1 MAILAVDGATVFPF
15 AFGAKSQFSLS
26 SRCGGWAFP
35 LSVQECEHC
44 ITSVILP
51 AAREQLRPGG
61 LSSLLFSLSL
71 CGGLKGVC
79 VFFLLYLEVGI
90 SDGEERK
97 REAAHDSSP
106 LQYEEL
112 VKKQKR
118 DLNIDDTLAE

>member
-1 MAILAVDGATVFPF
+1 MAPLFFLSRLGPNLSFLLLPGAEVWPF
-15 AFGAKSQFSLS
+15 RSPYRNVSTALRQS
-26 SRCGGWAFP
+26 SCQRRENS
-35 LSVQECEHC
+35 SVQEVSAHC
-44 ITSVILP
+44 FL
-51 AAREQLRPGG
+51 
-61 LSSLLFSLSL
+61 SLSL

-79 VFFLLYLEVGI
+79 VFFLLCLEVGI

-97 REAAHDSSP
+97 REATHDSSP

>member
-1 MAILAVDGATVFPF
+1 MILAVDGATVFSF
-15 AFGAKSQFSLS
+15 AFGAKSQFSPS
-26 SRCGGWAFP
+26 SRCGGLAFP

-61 LSSLLFSLSL
+61 LSSLLSLSL

-79 VFFLLYLEVGI
+79 VFFLLCLEVGI

-97 REAAHDSSP
+97 REATHDSSP